1 VRRDGERRGV
11 EEVGE
16 EEGGSTFTCRALL
29 CYIDSN

>member
-1 VRRDGERRGV
+1 VRRDGERRG
-11 EEVGE
+11 VGE